1 MVAANTGTTKRS
13 GIVTVHTVDQEGEPI
28 VRNLT
33 VIQSGEGSF
42 LDLLVNE
49 AELVSSGDTL
59 KLPTNSSKP
68 ITVKSSSD
76 WCVAE
81 VDGCDVVIKAGFNM
95 VEDRTAYVT
104 VMVEDGGEIEVQKV
118 IKVHQ
123 KKGVVVFEFNKPVV
137 TLSYD
142 ANTSYVQLSS
152 TGEWVLN
159 NQVGVDIPK
168 WLTVSPA
175 SGSGD
180 ALITL
185 KAKANNFMKDRTTQ
199 LSFTNK
205 LSGQSIALEVIQS
218 GNPNGIEG
226 YKYLGMGYDAAGE
239 YASDGSV
246 RAMMVDMD
254 KLEEDGMIAEPI
266 SLNTTIERY
275 IYGKTYE
282 EYQSN
287 LSQTANIGGKY
298 TSLLKAF
305 RLSVSNSFSAQT
317 LSSQENEFAS
327 FRSITEKRS
336 IKFLNSLTA
345 ETMKNY
351 LLDNVKN
358 DISNSSVSP
367 ETLFAKYGTHIL
379 TGFILGGSLD
389 YSMSADV
396 SSMSNAVEWSVAAS
410 GGFKNLAMGISA
422 SVEVDSYNRMK
433 KESSNFESSLKARGG
448 ESQYTSQNP
457 NVSESTYTSW
467 LSSLE
472 NQNKWVMIDYDGTQ
486 MIPIWELA
494 DDASRQ
500 TEIQNAAKTYL
511 EQPIVSKV
519 TTHRYLKL
527 TLTKIGYM
535 SDDAGGTAELKDI
548 KVWANLDGKGEYQM
562 VTPFNIDVDDNASAY
577 PSTGKWGTVNKGPYT
592 IGNTNISMY
601 KTHTVNLRAYIKEDD
616 TTSPDEY
623 AGNLQLIYEPGTG
636 KWSVNGNVVD
646 NGGEFVL
653 SFGSG
658 PSAQMLFT
666 LNWTEN

>member
-81 VDGCDVVIKAGFNM
+81 VDGRDVVIKAGFNM

-205 LSGQSIALEVIQS
+205 LSG
-218 GNPNGIEG
+218 
-226 YKYLGMGYDAAGE
+226 
-239 YASDGSV
+239 
-246 RAMMVDMD
+246 
-254 KLEEDGMIAEPI
+254 
-266 SLNTTIERY
+266 
-275 IYGKTYE
+275 
-282 EYQSN
+282 
-287 LSQTANIGGKY
+287 
-298 TSLLKAF
+298 
-305 RLSVSNSFSAQT
+305 
-317 LSSQENEFAS
+317 
-327 FRSITEKRS
+327 
-336 IKFLNSLTA
+336 
-345 ETMKNY
+345 
-351 LLDNVKN
+351 
-358 DISNSSVSP
+358 
-367 ETLFAKYGTHIL
+367 
-379 TGFILGGSLD
+379 
-389 YSMSADV
+389 
-396 SSMSNAVEWSVAAS
+396 
-410 GGFKNLAMGISA
+410 
-422 SVEVDSYNRMK
+422 
-433 KESSNFESSLKARGG
+433 
-448 ESQYTSQNP
+448 
-457 NVSESTYTSW
+457 
-467 LSSLE
+467 
-472 NQNKWVMIDYDGTQ
+472 
-486 MIPIWELA
+486 
-494 DDASRQ
+494 
-500 TEIQNAAKTYL
+500 
-511 EQPIVSKV
+511 
-519 TTHRYLKL
+519 
-527 TLTKIGYM
+527 
-535 SDDAGGTAELKDI
+535 
-548 KVWANLDGKGEYQM
+548 
-562 VTPFNIDVDDNASAY
+562 
-577 PSTGKWGTVNKGPYT
+577 
-592 IGNTNISMY
+592 
-601 KTHTVNLRAYIKEDD
+601 
-616 TTSPDEY
+616 
-623 AGNLQLIYEPGTG
+623 
-636 KWSVNGNVVD
+636 
-646 NGGEFVL
+646 
-653 SFGSG
+653 
-658 PSAQMLFT
+658 
-666 LNWTEN
+666 